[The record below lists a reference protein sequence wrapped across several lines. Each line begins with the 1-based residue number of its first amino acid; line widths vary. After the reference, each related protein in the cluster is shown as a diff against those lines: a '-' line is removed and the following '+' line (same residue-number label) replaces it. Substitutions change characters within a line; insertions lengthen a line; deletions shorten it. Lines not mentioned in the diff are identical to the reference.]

1 MIGGALKLGLA
12 AGLGYTFGGDLGTK
26 ALDVVKSDASANARI
41 GAAWGGRIA
50 TFLALSYVLGKV

>member
-12 AGLGYTFGGDLGTK
+12 AGVGYTVGGSIGAA
-26 ALDVVKSDASANARI
+26 ALTAIKPDASPNAQI

-50 TFLALSYVLGKV
+50 TFLILSYVLGRV